1 LNGIGDGILKDLESS
16 IQESR
21 EQEPARRPA
30 EVAED
35 PRKES
40 TIGEFT
46 SAPRSLRSQR
56 DDAKDITEAEQ
67 REAKKVHFAEST
79 SRSNQVEASG
89 GSQRRK
95 SSSESDDNE

>member
-1 LNGIGDGILKDLESS
+1 MNGIGDGILKDLESS

-40 TIGEFT
+40 TIGAFN

-56 DDAKDITEAEQ
+56 DDAKDVTEAEQ
-67 REAKKVHFAEST
+67 REAKVHFAEST

>member
-21 EQEPARRPA
+21 EQEPPRRPA
-30 EVAED
+30 EIAED
-35 PRKES
+35 LRKES
-40 TIGEFT
+40 NIGSFT

-56 DDAKDITEAEQ
+56 DDAKDAREAEQ

-89 GSQRRK
+89 ESQRRK